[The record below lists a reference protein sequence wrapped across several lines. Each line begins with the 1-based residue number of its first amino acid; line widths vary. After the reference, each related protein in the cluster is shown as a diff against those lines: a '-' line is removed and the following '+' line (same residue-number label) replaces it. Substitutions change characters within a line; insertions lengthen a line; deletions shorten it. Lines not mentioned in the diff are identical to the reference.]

1 MSRDSAYV
9 LDWKEKKRISPTIC
23 YSPRTRNRDQVLPSS
38 NHFGQI
44 LEYSSVN
51 FAEILQLLL
60 VLIAHRL
67 FASVCCIF
75 IYLTLILYFF
85 TFSKTFN
92 SVECMHFLSLFVFPQ
107 VLQLTNVRTGS
118 FLNTIHHVFFNDI
131 YASILNSWSTLSFF
145 TELSNIFIKSLIVGT
160 QPTDWIFLVFKQ
172 YIYWQV
178 QNYLSQK

>member
-1 MSRDSAYV
+1 MSSRRTFAITVWNPAGFFVKFSSWSVSRFSVRAW
-9 LDWKEKKRISPTIC
+9 LKRKKKNIPTIC

-85 TFSKTFN
+85 TFCKTFN
-92 SVECMHFLSLFVFPQ
+92 SVECMHFLSLFVFPP
-107 VLQLTNVRTGS
+107 VLQITNVRTTG
-118 FLNTIHHVFFNDI
+118 FLNTIHHVFF
-131 YASILNSWSTLSFF
+131 
-145 TELSNIFIKSLIVGT
+145 
-160 QPTDWIFLVFKQ
+160 
-172 YIYWQV
+172 
-178 QNYLSQK
+178 